1 MLVAKALLG
10 GIRRDGGYTLTPFFL
25 GFTWQSILL
34 SLLHPLAH
42 ECIRSTNDRQRR
54 RYLGATNALEAIY
67 TSPDSEIGS
76 C

>member
-10 GIRRDGGYTLTPFFL
+10 GIRRDGGYTLTPFFKDL
-25 GFTWQSILL
+25 HGNPYCFLYFILWPMSVFEVL
-34 SLLHPLAH
+34 MIA
-42 ECIRSTNDRQRR
+42 RR

-67 TSPDSEIGS
+67 TSPDSEIGP